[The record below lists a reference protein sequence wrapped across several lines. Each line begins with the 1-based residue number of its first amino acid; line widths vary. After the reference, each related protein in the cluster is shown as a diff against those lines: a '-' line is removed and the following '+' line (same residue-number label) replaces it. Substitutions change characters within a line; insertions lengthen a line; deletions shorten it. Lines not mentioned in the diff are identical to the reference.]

1 MIMHSGQKEGVYGKV
16 VQDEYAKHLGCC
28 QEEPRLPVL
37 PTGAFT
43 EPAWLSERNNR
54 QPVGWQANES
64 NQPTGPCVRVLLF

>member
-37 PTGAFT
+37 PKGACT
-43 EPAWLSERNNR
+43 KLARLPERNR
-54 QPVGWQANES
+54 QPVGWQANKP